1 MPSVAG
7 LRLGESPRQD
17 PLSYP
22 GRTVNANYLWLDGW
36 IYDTFPVAGAGLPE
50 WGLRVDGGPLAAAT
64 PRVGRLDDAL
74 AAIGA
79 AAMAA
84 RRPVIAFGSNAAP
97 AQLLDKFSVL
107 PAQRRV
113 VPVMR
118 ASITG
123 LSLSHSA
130 HVSPPGY
137 IPYVLVERA
146 ALVDGAAA
154 VLMADLLWLDQ
165 GQLRVL
171 NPTEPNYRLAAL
183 DRYPLAVDSG
193 QVIASY
199 LAYQGKWGALRW
211 APDATP
217 AAAGS
222 QLAVFDGLS
231 GMNWFTT
238 LVGSGAPSEL
248 VFRLRTDA
256 ALRDAVRIELA
267 RRGLVAGDGLGA
279 EQVELDYRL

>member
-22 GRTVNANYLWLDGW
+22 GRAMNTNYLWLDSW
-36 IYDTFPVAGAGLPE
+36 IYETFPLAGALAGVVPGE

-64 PRVGRLDDAL
+64 PRVERLDDAL

-79 AAMAA
+79 PALAA

-97 AQLLDKFSVL
+97 AQLIDKFSVL
-107 PAQRRV
+107 AARHRV
-113 VPVMR
+113 VPVLR
-118 ASITG
+118 ASIRG

-137 IPYVLVERA
+137 IPYVVVEGSAADILRA
-146 ALVDGAAA
+146 DV
-154 VLMADLLWLDQ
+154 LWLDQ
-165 GQLRVL
+165 GQLRAL
-171 NPTEPNYRLAAL
+171 NRTEPNYRLAAL

-193 QVIASY
+193 QVIASF
-199 LAYQGKWGALRW
+199 LAYQGIWGALRW
-211 APDATP
+211 APDCTP
-217 AAAGS
+217 APAGS
-222 QLAVFDGLS
+222 QHEVFDRLR
-231 GMNWFTT
+231 GMDWFMA
-238 LVGSGAPSEL
+238 LVGSGAPFEL
-248 VFRLRTDA
+248 VSRLRTDA

-267 RRGLVAGDGLGA
+267 HRGLVAGDGLGA
-279 EQVELDYRL
+279 DSAGLDYRL